1 MLDSENGHCF
11 GEGTYVKIF
20 NKVNILIDNDDEC
33 VRIRFSNNKPI
44 LTIKK
49 IIRLSLGVSGI
60 DFKNEGGTILLDRF
74 PDIDFT
80 YEDL

>member
-1 MLDSENGHCF
+1 MLDSKTGYCF
-11 GEGTYVKIF
+11 SEGIYIKIF
-20 NKVNILIDNDDEC
+20 NKVNILLDNSDEC

-60 DFKNEGGTILLDRF
+60 DLKKDNGTIIIDNF